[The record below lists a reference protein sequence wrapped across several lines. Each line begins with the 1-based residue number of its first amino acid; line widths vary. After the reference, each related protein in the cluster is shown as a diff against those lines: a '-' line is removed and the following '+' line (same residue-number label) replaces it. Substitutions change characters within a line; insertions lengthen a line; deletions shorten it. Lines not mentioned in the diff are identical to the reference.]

1 MFFKQPPEVGK
12 LTHIIISAHGRAG
25 ANTGADIWKG
35 GGLRQR
41 QKTSGPFLKR
51 PWSFKKRPWSF
62 SERTRTSGPEKKGPA
77 TYVSGEFRARPEAS
91 HKIPT
96 TEFCKTAATATT
108 QPPETAMGR
117 AFQGVVAPHFF
128 RREKGMLPPLLT
140 LFYPKTTAG
149 EGKYIRK
156 RGRKRTEKDR
166 DAEGQ
171 NTGNRRKGSRLQPAR
186 TLVSYGQ
193 THSYSPVELKFQPH
207 GTGWNS

>member
-41 QKTSGPFLKR
+41 P
-51 PWSFKKRPWSF
+51 
-62 SERTRTSGPEKKGPA
+62 ERKGPA

-128 RREKGMLPPLLT
+128 RREKGLLPPLLT

-207 GTGWNS
+207 GTG

>member
-77 TYVSGEFRARPEAS
+77 TYVSGESRARPEAS

-96 TEFCKTAATATT
+96 TEFWRTAATATT
-108 QPPETAMGR
+108 QPPETAMDR
-117 AFQGVVAPHFF
+117 AFQGVVAPHFLGGKKGCCHHF
-128 RREKGMLPPLLT
+128 WHFFTPKRPLEKENTSGKGEGNEPKKTGMLKDKTPATDGREAGCSPPEPWFHT
-140 LFYPKTTAG
+140 DKHTVTA
-149 EGKYIRK
+149 R
-156 RGRKRTEKDR
+156 
-166 DAEGQ
+166 
-171 NTGNRRKGSRLQPAR
+171 
-186 TLVSYGQ
+186 
-193 THSYSPVELKFQPH
+193 
-207 GTGWNS
+207 WN

>member
-25 ANTGADIWKG
+25 ANTGADM
-35 GGLRQR
+35 GLRQR
-41 QKTSGPFLKR
+41 P
-51 PWSFKKRPWSF
+51 
-62 SERTRTSGPEKKGPA
+62 ERKGPA
-77 TYVSGEFRARPEAS
+77 TYVSGESRARPEAS

-96 TEFCKTAATATT
+96 TEFWRTAATATT
-108 QPPETAMGR
+108 QPPETAMDR

>member
-41 QKTSGPFLKR
+41 P
-51 PWSFKKRPWSF
+51 
-62 SERTRTSGPEKKGPA
+62 ERKGPA

-91 HKIPT
+91 HKTPT

-140 LFYPKTTAG
+140 LFLPQNDRWRRKIHQ
-149 EGKYIRK
+149 EKGKETNRK
-156 RGRKRTEKDR
+156 RQGC
-166 DAEGQ
+166 
-171 NTGNRRKGSRLQPAR
+171 
-186 TLVSYGQ
+186 
-193 THSYSPVELKFQPH
+193 
-207 GTGWNS
+207 